1 MPRLMQELE
10 TQGIADY
17 EFWDGVY
24 KYDSVK
30 QNVNAAHR
38 QIVEYAQLAG
48 WREVAIAEDDV
59 KFFAPGA
66 WRYFLYTK
74 PVDFDLYLSSVYV
87 GDIKKDN
94 TVDDFCGFGLYIVH
108 SRFYQT
114 FLDTDK
120 FDHIDRSLKGK
131 GKFVVCNPF
140 VAEQFDGHSQNTGK
154 CETYGNLMKGRN
166 LFGS

>member
-1 MPRLMQELE
+1 MNELE
-10 TQGIADY
+10 TQGITDY
-17 EFWDGVY
+17 EFWDGIY

-30 QNVNAAHR
+30 RNINAAHR

-48 WREVAIAEDDV
+48 WPEVAIAEDDV
-59 KFFAPGA
+59 KFFAPKA
-66 WRYFLYTK
+66 WDYFLANK
-74 PVDFDLYLSSVYV
+74 PTDFDIYLSSVYV
-87 GDIKKDN
+87 GDIKEDN

-120 FDHIDRSLKGK
+120 YEHIDRSLKGK
-131 GKFVVCNPF
+131 GRFVVCNPF
-140 VAEQFDGHSQNTGK
+140 IAEQYDGHSTNTGK
-154 CETYGNLMKGRN
+154 WETYGNLMKNRN